1 MSKSP
6 IASDPSTPAL
16 PSDLA
21 AAARAAYE
29 KKATDVVVLDMRQIP
44 SFTDF
49 FLICTSQNQR
59 QMRAIAEAVEK
70 ALKDDGVTPAHIEGT
85 ESSEWILLDYFDF
98 VVHIFT
104 AQQRRFYGLDRLWGN
119 AERIAVPD
127 SPA

>member
-104 AQQRRFYGLDRLWGN
+104 AQQRRFYVLDRLWGN